1 MPKIDIPVKRL
12 FQIRPAD
19 WVRYV
24 QPDCREEW
32 VVEFKT
38 DFTPK
43 KESRLDSVL
52 EIGDPDGP
60 YLMHFEPMGYL
71 DRTLPARM
79 LRYRADIWEST
90 LSKGLGTPSIRQV
103 VIFFYEE
110 DDNGVHRLSDK
121 GFEYTFTVIKVWE
134 ERRQSVIEA
143 GLVGLYPL
151 LPLMRGDQM
160 EEKPEDGLKESIEV
174 ARDNE
179 SKSLTKQDLLAA
191 MAIFAEGSGKF
202 PKGLV
207 TSLIRRDMIMESTI
221 FQEWTKEERAEGV
234 KEGKMETAR
243 AALKKGIPE
252 ETVAEITG
260 LDQETILKLKA
271 ELN

>member
-1 MPKIDIPVKRL
+1 MPKIDIPIKRL
-12 FQIRPAD
+12 LQQRPAD
-19 WVRYV
+19 WARYV
-24 QPDCREEW
+24 QPDCREDW
-32 VVEFKT
+32 IKEFKT
-38 DFTPK
+38 DYTPK

-52 EIGDPDGP
+52 EINDPEGH
-60 YLMHFEPMGYL
+60 YLLHFEPMGYN

-79 LRYRADIWEST
+79 LRYRSDIWEAT
-90 LSKGLGTPSIRQV
+90 LDKGKGTPSIRQV

-110 DDNGVHRLSDK
+110 DDNGIHHLSDK
-121 GFEYTFTVIKVWE
+121 GFEYTYTVIKVWE
-134 ERRQSVIEA
+134 ERRQSVIDKR
-143 GLVGLYPL
+143 LVGLYPL
-151 LPLMRGDQM
+151 LPLMRGEQM
-160 EEKPEDGLKESIEV
+160 EEKPEDALKESINV
-174 ARDNE
+174 ARGTE

-221 FQEWTKEERAEGV
+221 FQEWAKEEREEGV

-252 ETVAEITG
+252 ETVVEITG